1 MASAVQRPLIEGGLW
16 WNGDGTITD
25 MQVANNEQVAPLSDI
40 SFTTITAVGASGNIL
55 VNRCA
60 LSAKTG
66 GTQSIAGVYALGMA
80 TLIDSGVSNS
90 GGDFTLGVF
99 AEQNAVVESSIISV
113 IGNDFTY
120 GVYAQNSNATV
131 NNSHVTVEGAGF
143 STHAVFVDGDAT
155 VSNSILNAFG
165 NGTILGVHSLSGN
178 TTINNTT
185 ISANSTNGGAAFG
198 VVALG
203 NVNFEGTKASHVSA
217 STSLPG
223 TATAVLAI
231 TGQVN
236 NNSKPKSQC
245 STNGGPESD
254 CG

>member
-1 MASAVQRPLIEGGLW
+1 
-16 WNGDGTITD
+16 
-25 MQVANNEQVAPLSDI
+25 
-40 SFTTITAVGASGNIL
+40 
-55 VNRCA
+55 
-60 LSAKTG
+60 
-66 GTQSIAGVYALGMA
+66 MA

-143 STHAVFVDGDAT
+143 STHAVFVDGDAP